1 MWRYKSELWRRS
13 GKSRAYKN
21 YTRLPEN
28 KPATK
33 DGDVSNQ
40 ILTITDTSTTSV
52 KVYVLRFGKA
62 GWDCVLKGN
71 IYSVFLCFIVFFLS
85 RRKAPQRYVSQ
96 NLYLGIIYSL
106 SIFTLYFSIRR
117 GAWEFG
123 FFLWMRS
130 ASLLINPVFT
140 PGGWHKKKV
149 RVLKGLCLFL
159 MCLYVRGRFPLK

>member
-1 MWRYKSELWRRS
+1 MIITSVLKQKKYLGINYTILTLQWFADNDQIEVYKKSCNPNLWKSWLQMWRYKSELWRRS

-33 DGDVSNQ
+33 DGDVNNH

-71 IYSVFLCFIVFFLS
+71 ISSVFLCFRVFFLS

-96 NLYLGIIYSL
+96 NLYLGIIYSS
-106 SIFTLYFSIRR
+106 SIFWNS
-117 GAWEFG
+117 
-123 FFLWMRS
+123 
-130 ASLLINPVFT
+130 
-140 PGGWHKKKV
+140 V
-149 RVLKGLCLFL
+149 RF
-159 MCLYVRGRFPLK
+159 Y